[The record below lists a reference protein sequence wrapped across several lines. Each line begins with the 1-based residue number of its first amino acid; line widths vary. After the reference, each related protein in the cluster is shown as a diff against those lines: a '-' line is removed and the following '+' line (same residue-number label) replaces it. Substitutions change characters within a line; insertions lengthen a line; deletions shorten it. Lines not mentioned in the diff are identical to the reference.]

1 MGLSMTES
9 APRNMT
15 ICTGLNVAESNPPR
29 NMTESTPPRNNMTV
43 CTECDKPIVDE
54 FLMRVGTSLLHE
66 SCLRCFS
73 CGLPLT
79 ESCFSKFGQFYC
91 KQDFYS
97 LFGPR

>member
-1 MGLSMTES
+1 MQYVVVMGLT
-9 APRNMT
+9 MT
-15 ICTGLNVAESNPPR
+15 IVECNSSNNSTR
-29 NMTESTPPRNNMTV
+29 TMTT
-43 CTECDKPIVDE
+43 CTECDKPIEDE

-73 CGLPLT
+73 CGQPLT